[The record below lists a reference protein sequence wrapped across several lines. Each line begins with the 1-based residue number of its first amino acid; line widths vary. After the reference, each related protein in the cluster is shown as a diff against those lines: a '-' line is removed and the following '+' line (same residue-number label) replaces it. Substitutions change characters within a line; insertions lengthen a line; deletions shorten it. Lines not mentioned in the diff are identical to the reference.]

1 MLRKKIIKTASL
13 FALSCIICAGCGFE
27 KKTVPNISSAEIDRH
42 VPDVEVTLEDKIK
55 QVTDAYTTIQNSY
68 KKAKEAA
75 ASTSASEE
83 GKQAVQNFEDTYG
96 DRIKELEEIDFST
109 LSEDEIDNLMSELRE
124 MVTAI
129 RSTNDMLSF

>member
-1 MLRKKIIKTASL
+1 M
-13 FALSCIICAGCGFE
+13 
-27 KKTVPNISSAEIDRH
+27 
-42 VPDVEVTLEDKIK
+42 EDKIK

-75 ASTSASEE
+75 ESTSASEE

>member
-1 MLRKKIIKTASL
+1 MLREKIIKTASL

-55 QVTDAYTTIQNSY
+55 QVTDAYTTIQN
-68 KKAKEAA
+68 
-75 ASTSASEE
+75 
-83 GKQAVQNFEDTYG
+83 TYG
-96 DRIKELEEIDFST
+96 DRIKELEEVDFST